1 MSEVGHQFLEGRRL
15 GRQRVLRVGVGG
27 AARDRLFIWV
37 VRVRGGPL
45 SRCRRRVD
53 RHRSAAGAQWDHVGI
68 RGVLLRYEVGEG
80 HHRVGRASCADDL
93 IKLATERAARRRGG
107 GRADRRDRRC
117 PLAADR
123 RHRDELHVIRQDV
136 AEKHVSH
143 RLPRCDGDAD
153 GVAVAEVRA
162 GRRLAL
168 GRRRRLLDP
177 EQLRLHRIGALAAE
191 LRDVDRR
198 IAGAVDLILKAAGG
212 RHVVGVVRL
221 GERADRAGEVDH
233 RRRLVGAVAAEGQLH
248 HDQLIAG
255 LAGDDHRRAVD
266 ILGEGMRRLAGR
278 IERQHLGDQ
287 RQTVVARA
295 ARLERNPIVGRG
307 GRIARGRHHDIDEG

>member
-1 MSEVGHQFLEGRRL
+1 MRQVGNGLLQGRRL
-15 GRQRVLRVGVGG
+15 GCQRVLRIGVGG
-27 AARDRLFIWV
+27 AARDRLLIGV
-37 VRVRGGPL
+37 IRIRGGPL

-53 RHRSAAGAQWDHVGI
+53 RHRGAAGAQGDHIGI
-68 RGVLLRYEVGEG
+68 RGVLLRHEVGEG

-93 IKLATERAARRRGG
+93 IELATERAARRRGG
-107 GRADRRDRRC
+107 GRADRRDRRR
-117 PLAADR
+117 PVAADR

-136 AEKHVSH
+136 AEEHVGH

-168 GRRRRLLDP
+168 GRGRRLLDP
-177 EQLRLHRIGALAAE
+177 EELWLHRIGALAAE

-198 IAGAVDLILKAAGG
+198 IAGAVDLILEAAGG

-233 RRRLVGAVAAEGQLH
+233 RRWLVGAVAAEGQLN
-248 HDQLIAG
+248 HDQLVAG
-255 LAGDDHRRAVD
+255 FAGDDHRTAVG
-266 ILGEGMRRLAGR
+266 ILGEGMRRLAG
-278 IERQHLGDQ
+278 
-287 RQTVVARA
+287 
-295 ARLERNPIVGRG
+295 
-307 GRIARGRHHDIDEG
+307 